1 MPQNSPVR
9 HIGKGYCALLRL
21 FGAVKY
27 CKDTKGEAM
36 LIVVLHFS
44 SYYMWTITWQKAE
57 TFCETLASASKLT
70 LG

>member
-27 CKDTKGEAM
+27 CKDTKGKQC
-36 LIVVLHFS
+36 LKLYCIFLPHTCGLS
-44 SYYMWTITWQKAE
+44 HGRRQK
-57 TFCETLASASKLT
+57 LSVKLWP
-70 LG
+70 LPQN

>member
-9 HIGKGYCALLRL
+9 HIGKGYCQILQRHQ
-21 FGAVKY
+21 
-27 CKDTKGEAM
+27 GEAM
-36 LIVVLHFS
+36 LKVVLHFS
-44 SYYMWTITWQKAE
+44 SSYMWTITWQKAE